1 MNEVILIGSIGYN
14 VGGDRKLFI
23 WKESYV
29 LLGVIEENKDE
40 PVTVNDTKLPLQ
52 SMLLFTPKM
61 LVQLIVGDIGKIAC
75 DKSLIQNL

>member
-1 MNEVILIGSIGYN
+1 
-14 VGGDRKLFI
+14 
-23 WKESYV
+23 V